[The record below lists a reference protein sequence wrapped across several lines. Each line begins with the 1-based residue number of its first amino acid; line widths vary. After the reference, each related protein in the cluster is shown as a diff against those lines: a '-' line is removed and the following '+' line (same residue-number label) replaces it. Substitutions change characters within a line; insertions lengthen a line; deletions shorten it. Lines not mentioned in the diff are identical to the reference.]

1 MLKRFPVKYIRDY
14 IKKKY
19 KKNDECFICNLTN
32 TLEFHHLFSVSEL
45 FNSWCIKNSIK
56 NITTVEEIK
65 KYREQFELDNLWE
78 LSNENALTLCKQ
90 HHERLHNIFGQRYAN
105 SMVPKV
111 KNWVRIQKEKIQ

>member
-14 IKKKY
+14 IKKNY
-19 KKNDECFICNLTN
+19 KKNDECFICNLAEP
-32 TLEFHHLFSVSEL
+32 LDFHHLFSISEL
-45 FNSWCIKNSIK
+45 FNYWCIKNNIK

-65 KYREQFELDNLWE
+65 RYREQFELDNLWE

-90 HHERLHNIFGQRYAN
+90 HHERLHNIFGQRYSN

-111 KNWVRIQKEKIQ
+111 KNWVKIQKEKFQ

>member
-14 IKKKY
+14 IKKNY
-19 KKNDECFICNLTN
+19 KKNDECFICNLAEP
-32 TLEFHHLFSVSEL
+32 LDFHHLFSISEL
-45 FNSWCIKNSIK
+45 FNSWCIKNNIK

-65 KYREQFELDNLWE
+65 RYREQFELDNLWE

-90 HHERLHNIFGQRYAN
+90 HHERLHNIFGQRYSN

-111 KNWVRIQKEKIQ
+111 KNWVKIQKEKFQ